1 MLKNLKYMKV
11 INPDPTSLILEKI
24 RIAEELFT
32 DWGEYFY
39 KDKEFLEKL
48 KKYEKAIKISNKV
61 MEELGTFKE
70 CYNCSVIDNTGCC
83 KIGLENEVT
92 INILLINMFLNVKIP
107 KEREFPGRCFFVGP
121 TGCKIFAR
129 PYLCREYFC
138 NRLMRL
144 FSPEEY
150 ALVTQK
156 ISDELTLL
164 YLINRYIKN
173 ELEFLLG
180 DFLLELD
187 LTGYS

>member
-1 MLKNLKYMKV
+1 MLRNFKYLRV
-11 INPDPTSLILEKI
+11 IDPDPTALILEKI

-32 DWGEYFY
+32 DWSEYFL
-39 KDKEFLEKL
+39 KDEKFINLLENYREAINKSNELMEKL
-48 KKYEKAIKISNKV
+48 ES
-61 MEELGTFKE
+61 FQE
-70 CYNCSVIDNTGCC
+70 CYICSVEEKKGCC

-92 INILLINMFLNVKIP
+92 INILLINMFLKTPIP
-107 KEREFPGRCFFVGP
+107 KDREVPGRCFFVGP

-129 PYLCREYFC
+129 PYLCREFFC

-150 ALVTQK
+150 ALLTQT
-156 ISDELTLL
+156 ISHELTLL
-164 YLINRYIKN
+164 YEISVYIRK

-187 LTGYS
+187 IAGYS

>member
-48 KKYEKAIKISNKV
+48 KEYEKAIKVSNKI
-61 MEELGTFKE
+61 MEELGTFEE

-107 KEREFPGRCFFVGP
+107 KEREVPGRCFFVGP